1 VGGQR
6 WDLLGIADAEQHL
19 FVRPGSLYWVQ
30 FERFLPASEG
40 AYRYPA
46 DWVVDIG
53 GLDFICDVRAYAGYD
68 ALNREPESDG
78 GYAQRLLEQHGYGFP
93 RAAARLRAIHLPT
106 PDRRSEL
113 MIIHALG
120 LDGADLPEE
129 GRVLEQD
136 SEPAQKTFQ
145 SAVSGMTITR
155 R

>member
-1 VGGQR
+1 
-6 WDLLGIADAEQHL
+6 
-19 FVRPGSLYWVQ
+19 VQ

-46 DWVVDIG
+46 DWVVDLD
-53 GLDFICDVRAYAGYD
+53 GLDFTCDVRAYAGYD

-78 GYAQRLLEQHGYGFP
+78 AYAQRLLEQHGYEFP
-93 RAAARLRAIHLPT
+93 QEAARLRAIHLPT
-106 PDRRSEL
+106 PDRRREL

-129 GRVLEQD
+129 GRVLEED
-136 SEPAQKTFQ
+136 SELAHRTFE

>member
-1 VGGQR
+1 M
-6 WDLLGIADAEQHL
+6 
-19 FVRPGSLYWVQ
+19 Q

-46 DWVVDIG
+46 DWVVELG
-53 GLDFICDVRAYAGYD
+53 GLDFTCDVRAYAGYD

-78 GYAQRLLEQHGYGFP
+78 AYAQRLLEQHGYEFP
-93 RAAARLRAIHLPT
+93 QAAARLRAIHLPT

-120 LDGADLPEE
+120 LDGADAPED
-129 GRVLEQD
+129 GLLLEED
-136 SEPAQKTFQ
+136 SELAQTTLH
-145 SAVSGMTITR
+145 SALSGMTINR